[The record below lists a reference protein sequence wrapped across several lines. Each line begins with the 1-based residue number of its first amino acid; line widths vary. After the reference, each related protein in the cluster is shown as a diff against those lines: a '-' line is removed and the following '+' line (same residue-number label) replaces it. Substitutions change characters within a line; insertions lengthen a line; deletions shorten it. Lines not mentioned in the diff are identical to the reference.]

1 MIIFFIQICSTS
13 LCDTLRLL
21 GCFSNETQLDDYI
34 DLITTSLEENV
45 FHNIFTS
52 NINNPV

>member
-1 MIIFFIQICSTS
+1 MTS

-52 NINNPV
+52 NISNPV